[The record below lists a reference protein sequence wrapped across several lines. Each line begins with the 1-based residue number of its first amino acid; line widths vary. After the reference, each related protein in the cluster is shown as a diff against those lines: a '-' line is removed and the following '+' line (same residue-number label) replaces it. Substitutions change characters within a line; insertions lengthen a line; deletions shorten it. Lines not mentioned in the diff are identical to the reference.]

1 MSAVKTWRAPTAE
14 EFPHGMAELAKV
26 IGEAESVSPIWTRRL
41 VLSEPGGAEWCLL
54 VDQAAAPSLPMLVPW
69 ADPIQLQ
76 AFPTAYP
83 LAEGAAILQ
92 GPNNP
97 EAILAERRARVKAH
111 DEEQKAAAAKKLAD
125 EKAAKEAGERLAAA
139 EAKLAAGEWWRSKEL
154 LEFALALA
162 SRVQERDYKLARD
175 LRQMA
180 EPGRRLYT

>member
-14 EFPHGMAELAKV
+14 DIAHGMAELGKI
-26 IGEAESVSPIWTRRL
+26 IGEAESVSPLWTRRL
-41 VLSEPGGAEWCLL
+41 VLSEPDGAWCLL

-69 ADPIQLQ
+69 ADPVQLQ

>member
-14 EFPHGMAELAKV
+14 ALARGMAELAKI

-41 VLSEPGGAEWCLL
+41 VVGEPDGAWCLL
-54 VDQAAAPSLPMLVPW
+54 VDQAAAPTLPKLAPW

-76 AFPTAYP
+76 AFPTAYL

-111 DEEQKAAAAKKLAD
+111 EAELAAAAAKKLAD
-125 EKAAKEAGERLAAA
+125 EKAAKEAGEQQAAA

-154 LEFALALA
+154 VEFALALA
-162 SRVQERDYKLARD
+162 NRVQERDYKLARD

-180 EPGRRLYT
+180 EPGRRLHA